1 MTLIDGKASSNEIR
15 NEIFSEVSKMKRK
28 PGLCVILVGEDPA
41 SSIYVRN
48 KKRACEKVGFF
59 NKTYKLPESTS
70 QKELLDL
77 IEEVKND
84 DLIDGLLVQL
94 PIPKHISEEKIIN
107 SIPHEKDVDCFHP
120 LNVGHLMTWKKGD
133 PKLLIQPCTPYGI
146 IKLIEK
152 YNIDLKGKKVAVVG
166 RSNIVG
172 KPISIMLLARDATVT
187 MCHSRTKNLKEILLD
202 SDLIVT
208 AVGRAKMIN
217 GEMIKKG
224 AVIIDVG
231 INRDENN
238 KLCGDVD
245 FESVKQKASFITPV
259 PGGVGP
265 MTITMLL
272 YNTLQIAKG
281 KIEK

>member
-1 MTLIDGKASSNEIR
+1 MTLIDGKMSSNEIR
-15 NEIFSEVSKMKRK
+15 SEISNEVSKMKRK

-41 SSIYVRN
+41 SSVYVRN
-48 KKRACEKVGFF
+48 KEKACEKVGFYH
-59 NKTYKLPESTS
+59 KTHKLPESTS
-70 QKELLDL
+70 EKELLDL
-77 IEEVKND
+77 IKEVQND

-94 PIPKHISEEKIIN
+94 PLPKHISEEKIIN
-107 SIPHEKDVDCFHP
+107 SIPADKDVDCFHP
-120 LNVGHLMTWKKGD
+120 LNVGRLMIWKKGD

-146 IKLIEK
+146 IKLLEK
-152 YNIDLKGKKVAVVG
+152 YNVDLTGKKVAVVG

-202 SDLIVT
+202 SDVVVA
-208 AVGRAKMIN
+208 AVGRAKMIK
-217 GEMIKKG
+217 EDMIKKD
-224 AVIIDVG
+224 AVVIDVG
-231 INRDENN
+231 MNKDENN

-245 FESVKQKASFITPV
+245 FERVKEKASFITPV